1 MKRKVFFM
9 MLLAAMTA
17 LCACTS
23 GTNGGNNGSD
33 KVYYGGNI
41 TIGITQDLDSLDPH
55 KAVAAGTKEVLY
67 NIFEGLIK
75 VTKDG
80 EFAPAVAE
88 SYTISEDGKEYD
100 FVLRK
105 NVRFHNGK
113 TVTAEDV
120 IYSLKRVAGML
131 ETEEP
136 DVSKIAAF
144 SIISDITKTDNGVK
158 VTLTEPNTELI
169 GYFTSSIIPCD
180 YADQATAPVGTGPFK
195 FVSYSAL
202 QNIIVAKNEDYYIK
216 GVPYLDQ
223 VTFKI
228 CANTDA
234 AFMEL
239 MGGGID
245 ILPYLT
251 NDQANQLK
259 GKMDVVD
266 GTMNLVQALFLNNA
280 VAPFDNLKVRQA
292 ICYAI
297 NRQEIINL
305 VAGGKGV
312 IIGTNMFPSFSK
324 YYDETLVDAYPYNV
338 DKAKELLKE
347 AGYPDGFSFTIT
359 IPSNYEFHVRTGEV
373 IVEQLKKVGI
383 KAEIKLVE
391 WASWISDVYVG
402 RDYETTIIGLDSKMA
417 PSDVLRFYPTTASKN
432 FVNYFNNDFDALFE
446 KAQKAVNEDEK
457 AGYYKQLEKKLT
469 EDAVSAYLQSPAQ
482 LVAINKDLGG
492 YCFYPIYVQD
502 MSTIYFKTEPPKQN
516 DQ

>member
-9 MLLAAMTA
+9 MLLVAMTA

-23 GTNGGNNGSD
+23 GTKDGGSESSD

-75 VTKDG
+75 VSKDG
-80 EFAPAVAE
+80 QFVPAVAE
-88 SYTISEDGKEYD
+88 SYTISEDGKEYN
-100 FVLRK
+100 FKLRS
-105 NVRFHNGK
+105 NVKFHNGK

-131 ETEEP
+131 ETEEA
-136 DVSKIAAF
+136 DVSKIPAF
-144 SIISDITKTDNGVK
+144 SIISDIIKTDDGVK
-158 VTLTEPNTELI
+158 VTLTEPNTELL

-180 YADQATAPVGTGPFK
+180 YAEQATKPVGTGPFK

-202 QNIIVAKNEDYYIK
+202 QNIVVAKNENYYIE

-251 NDQANQLK
+251 NDQANQLA

-266 GTMNLVQALFLNNA
+266 GTMNLVQALFMNNA
-280 VAPFDNLKVRQA
+280 VEPFNNVKVRQA

-297 NRQEIINL
+297 NRQEILNL
-305 VAGGKGV
+305 VAGGKGE
-312 IIGTNMFPSFSK
+312 IIGTNMFPSFTK
-324 YYDETLVDAYPYNV
+324 YYDGSLVDTYPYDV
-338 DKAKELLKE
+338 DKAKALLTE
-347 AGYPDGFSFTIT
+347 AGYPDGFEFTIT
-359 IPSNYEFHVRTGEV
+359 VPSNYEFHVRTAEV
-373 IVEQLKKVGI
+373 IVDQLKKVGI

-391 WASWISDVYVG
+391 WASWVSDTYVG
-402 RDYETTIIGLDSKMA
+402 RQYETTIIGLDSKMA
-417 PSDVLRFYPTTASKN
+417 PSDVLRFYPTSSSKN
-432 FVNYFNNDFDALFE
+432 FVNYFSDDFDALFE

-469 EDAVSAYLQSPAQ
+469 DEAVSAFIQSPAQ
-482 LVAINKDLGG
+482 LVAISKDLGG

-502 MSTIYFKTEPPKQN
+502 MSTIYYKTEPKKQ
-516 DQ
+516 

>member
-1 MKRKVFFM
+1 MKKVTLFM
-9 MLLAAMTA
+9 VLLMVTTA
-17 LCACTS
+17 LCACTNGTGKEGADS
-23 GTNGGNNGSD
+23 G
-33 KVYYGGNI
+33 KVYYGGNV

-75 VTKDG
+75 VSKDG
-80 EFAPAVAE
+80 EFVPAVAE

-100 FVLRK
+100 FKLRK

-120 IYSLKRVAGML
+120 IYSLKRTAGML
-131 ETEEP
+131 ETDEP

-144 SIISDITKTDNGVK
+144 SIISDIIKTDDGVK
-158 VTLTEPNTELI
+158 VILSEPNTELI

-180 YADQATAPVGTGPFK
+180 YADQAKSPVGTGPFK

-202 QNIIVAKNEDYYIK
+202 QNFVVAKNEDYYIK

-239 MGGGID
+239 MGGGMD

-251 NDQANQLK
+251 NDQANQLA

-266 GTMNLVQALFLNNA
+266 GTMNLVQALFMNNA
-280 VAPFDNLKVRQA
+280 VAPFDNVKVRQA

-297 NRQEIINL
+297 NRQEILDL

-312 IIGTNMFPSFSK
+312 VIGTNMFPSFTK
-324 YYDETLVDAYPYNV
+324 FYDGSLVNTYPY
-338 DKAKELLKE
+338 DLEKARALLAE

-391 WASWISDVYVG
+391 WASWVSDTYVG
-402 RDYETTIIGLDSKMA
+402 RQYETTIIGLDSKLA
-417 PSDVLRFYPTTASKN
+417 PSDVLRFYPTSSSKN
-432 FVNYFNNDFDALFE
+432 FINYFNDDFDAIFA
-446 KAQKAVNEDEK
+446 KAQKAVNEAEK
-457 AGYYKQLEKKLT
+457 AEYYKQLEKKLT
-469 EDAVSAYLQSPAQ
+469 EEAVSAYIQSPAQ
-482 LVAINKDLGG
+482 LVAINKNLGG

-502 MSTIYFKTEPPKQN
+502 MSTIYYKVDPNK
-516 DQ
+516 

>member
-1 MKRKVFFM
+1 MKKTVFFM
-9 MLLAAMTA
+9 MLLAVMTA

-23 GTNGGNNGSD
+23 GTKDGNGSD

-75 VTKDG
+75 VSKDG
-80 EFAPAVAE
+80 EFVPAVAE
-88 SYTISEDGKEYD
+88 SYTISEDGTEYD

-105 NVRFHNGK
+105 NVKFHNGK

-131 ETEEP
+131 ETEEA

-144 SIISDITKTDNGVK
+144 SIISDITKTDKGVK

-202 QNIIVAKNEDYYIK
+202 QNFVVAKNEDYYVE

-228 CANTDA
+228 CANTDT

-280 VAPFDNLKVRQA
+280 VAPFDNAKVRQA

-297 NRQEIINL
+297 NRQEIIDL

-312 IIGTNMFPSFSK
+312 VIGTNMFPSFTK
-324 YYDETLVDAYPYNV
+324 FYDGSLVNTYPY
-338 DKAKELLKE
+338 DTQKAKELLAE

-359 IPSNYEFHVRTGEV
+359 IPSNYEFHVRTDEV

-391 WASWISDVYVG
+391 WASWISDV
-402 RDYETTIIGLDSKMA
+402 
-417 PSDVLRFYPTTASKN
+417 
-432 FVNYFNNDFDALFE
+432 
-446 KAQKAVNEDEK
+446 
-457 AGYYKQLEKKLT
+457 
-469 EDAVSAYLQSPAQ
+469 
-482 LVAINKDLGG
+482 
-492 YCFYPIYVQD
+492 
-502 MSTIYFKTEPPKQN
+502 
-516 DQ
+516 